1 MAIVTLATDQ
11 RWHCFAARVI
21 IQGDLLAGNELS
33 TGEWFQVSLSQCSVT
48 FDPTQA
54 RAH

>member
-1 MAIVTLATDQ
+1 VTLQWEDSWYAFVANVVT
-11 RWHCFAARVI
+11 
-21 IQGDLLAGNELS
+21 QGEILAGNELS
-33 TGEWFQVSLSQCSVT
+33 TGEWFQIPLAQCTVS